1 MSTIGGFIGVLAFF
15 CAAGDGPKTASKDD
29 SVVLFNGV
37 ATPVSTSKP
46 AGKDLW
52 LTLADLT
59 RATKLELKPEGV
71 CTERACTP
79 LPEAKK
85 KDLVAEESGTTRFNL
100 SGFAHFVK
108 QPVAHDAKHRVW
120 FFGPRPDEQNSY
132 VASLIAPDF
141 TLPDL
146 SGKSHS
152 LSDFRGKKVLLITWG
167 SW

>member
-1 MSTIGGFIGVLAFF
+1 MNTIGSLIGVLAFF
-15 CAAGDGPKTASKDD
+15 LAAGDGPKTPNKDGA
-29 SVVLFNGV
+29 VVIYNGV
-37 ATPVSTSKP
+37 VTPVNTSKSD
-46 AGKDLW
+46 GNDLW

-71 CTERACTP
+71 CTDKACTP

-85 KDLVAEESGTTRFNL
+85 KELVAEEAGTTGFNL
-100 SGFAHFVK
+100 SGFARFVK

-120 FFGPRPDEQNSY
+120 FFGPRPDEQNSH
-132 VASLIAPDF
+132 VASLIAPNF